1 MTQTVTLQNQL
12 DISVCVYSTFSQMAS
27 TAKPSLCAQD
37 YYPIYTR
44 LTEISAHST
53 ATFETIETLS
63 RLVITQS
70 SNQFPVK
77 LYIPDFMD
85 PMPATTVTVQ
95 DQQSCQQVWK
105 FYQFYLSQPYSPL
118 AVQFNEILLTEKNM
132 TLLPSLISNLLNK
145 NGYAGQFSDISLLH
159 YWVQNYLY
167 DFPGVY
173 TCYQPKNNIGG
184 AFILPEQSSGKITV
198 TEENKVLYQANDTQQ
213 CTELFYLQGSLLF
226 SKNNDEV
233 NNKLIAILRTLRWEG
248 QPDRTVLCFCGKI
261 QGVYTIVQP
270 YAATSLPWWI
280 IAYDI
285 AYTAFW
291 GIQVVMGL
299 EMALHLL
306 KAVKGGVQYLA
317 RNLTTFYQSVTNNLA
332 GQSTTTDSLATLE
345 SEASSIEVINTDTD
359 TDTDIDTDVDD
370 VHVEDTDSVVDDDT
384 VTDIDTV
391 VDVDVDIIAVVDVD
405 TDIIVDVDSVSDVD
419 DVDVTNVDTDT
430 DTDVDIDIDT
440 SIPIAVE
447 KNIIPVLLTKVGY
460 WIVETGF
467 PKLVENLVLYFS
479 LQSIDKVLDCWRKQ
493 GEAWLNEQAPQ
504 SVSGIG
510 LFVNYMLNTQNSVQT
525 RWNSFADFV
534 QQSALT
540 LQFKDDLQGKNEM
553 RVQLTQ
559 QMTLLGHVLMVGNR
573 FADDQQK
580 AWRWPQ
586 EEEYRLITKMAAY
599 PILPN
604 SQYKAYCEVLAVAQY
619 KGQNLPIKV
628 ACAVAIRYLQKALL
642 TG

>member
-1 MTQTVTLQNQL
+1 MTQTVTLQNHL
-12 DISVCVYSTFSQMAS
+12 EIAVCVYSTFSKVVPN
-27 TAKPSLCAQD
+27 TTPSLCAND

-44 LTEISAHST
+44 LTEIAAQSS

-63 RLVITQS
+63 RLVISQS
-70 SNQFPVK
+70 SNQFPIK
-77 LYIPDFMD
+77 LYVPDFMD
-85 PMPATTVTVQ
+85 PTPSANITVQ
-95 DQQSCQQVWK
+95 DQLSCQQAWK

-132 TLLPSLISNLLNK
+132 TLLPELISDLLSK
-145 NGYAGQFSDISLLH
+145 NGYGGQFADISLLH

-184 AFILPEQSSGKITV
+184 AFILPEQSSGKITISS
-198 TEENKVLYQANDTQQ
+198 ENKALYQAAGASQLT
-213 CTELFYLQGSLLF
+213 TLSYTQGSLLF
-226 SKNNDEV
+226 SKNQKDAD
-233 NNKLIAILRTLRWEG
+233 NKLIAILRTLRWEG
-248 QPDRTVLCFCGKI
+248 QPDRTVFCFCGKI
-261 QGVYTIVQP
+261 QGVYTIAQP
-270 YAATSLPWWI
+270 YASTALPWWI

-291 GIQVVMGL
+291 GVQVVMGL
-299 EMALHLL
+299 DMALHLL

-317 RNLTTFYQSVTNNLA
+317 RNLTTFYQSVTQNLA
-332 GQSTTTDSLATLE
+332 GQSVTADSLATLE
-345 SEASSIEVINTDTD
+345 DAASGIEVINTDTD
-359 TDTDIDTDVDD
+359 TDTDIDTDIDD
-370 VHVEDTDSVVDDDT
+370 VHVEDSDSVVDDDT
-384 VTDIDTV
+384 VTDIDSI
-391 VDVDVDIIAVVDVD
+391 VDVDVDVIAVVDVD

-430 DTDVDIDIDT
+430 DTDIDIDIDT
-440 SIPIAVE
+440 SIPIAIE

-460 WIVETGF
+460 WLVETGF

-479 LQSIDKVLDCWRKQ
+479 LQSIDKVLAFWRKKSDD
-493 GEAWLNEQAPQ
+493 WLNEQAPQ

-525 RWNSFADFV
+525 RWNTFADFV
-534 QQSALT
+534 QQSVLT
-540 LQFKDDLQGKNEM
+540 LQFSDDLHGKNEM

-559 QMTLLGHVLMVGNR
+559 QMTLLGHILMVGNR
-573 FADDQQK
+573 LADDEQK

-586 EEEYRLITKMAAY
+586 SEENQVIAKMAAY
-599 PILPN
+599 PISPQ
-604 SQYKAYCEVLAVAQY
+604 SQYKAYREILAVAQY
-619 KGQNLPIKV
+619 KSKLLPIKV
-628 ACAVAIRYLQKALL
+628 ACAVAIRYLQKALV